1 MFLVV
6 PFAKICLFSKDLIT
20 FIIYFISFF
29 VRVIPELVTDGIP
42 FLISLVIILSP
53 VSTKI
58 SSFNFLVSEFFYS
71 FSNELF
77 IEFAND
83 IIPSICG
90 KGGTNTLQSFS

>member
-1 MFLVV
+1 MLKFVCFLN
-6 PFAKICLFSKDLIT
+6 
-20 FIIYFISFF
+20 FILFF
-29 VRVIPELVTDGIP
+29 VRVMPVTDGIP